1 MEHDSV
7 LLYSVID
14 RDGGSYSDPPDTEV
28 VNAAIDLFAK
38 ALPLQ
43 SPKVQESS
51 VEQIATL
58 LSAQSLNRNPGRR
71 SAMTVNIAVALLLTL
86 KIAVKGTPS
95 APGSLRYPATEKVMQ
110 ELIQVSRSF
119 RTMIY
124 IY

>member
-14 RDGGSYSDPPDTEV
+14 RDGGSYSDPSDTEV

-86 KIAVKGTPS
+86 KIAVKETPS